1 MRMQSTT
8 AATSSGNN
16 HPFAVSSSA
25 NLFNA
30 ASAFEF
36 ESNMFLS
43 NDFDWNANSGSLMD
57 FDALSS
63 TSTTKKLAFT
73 GLDQSSDMGSLGDL
87 DISFD
92 TAPIND
98 GKIRVRI
105 HPPTSSSASSR
116 SVSRGTTPDGEDAH
130 MSSASSSTSS
140 PRPRSIALE
149 AATSSGLTST
159 SSDPFLGITSKLDEA
174 DDMSDFMS
182 GMKPFGP
189 DGSLNLFA
197 SDAEGFGS
205 LSSLSEYGGLDSRE
219 GSKRRVRIALRS
231 PPQAAGEGGEWE
243 VQIC

>member
-1 MRMQSTT
+1 
-8 AATSSGNN
+8 
-16 HPFAVSSSA
+16 
-25 NLFNA
+25 
-30 ASAFEF
+30 
-36 ESNMFLS
+36 MFLS
-43 NDFDWNANSGSLMD
+43 NDFDWNANSGSFMD
-57 FDALSS
+57 FDAVSS

-73 GLDQSSDMGSLGDL
+73 GLGESGDMGPLGDL

-149 AATSSGLTST
+149 AATSSALTST
-159 SSDPFLGITSKLDEA
+159 SSDPFLGITSKLDET

-182 GMKPFGP
+182 GLKPFGP
-189 DGSLNLFA
+189 DGYFA

-205 LSSLSEYGGLDSRE
+205 LSPLASEYGGLDSRE